1 MIFSNQGKILQLVA
15 RDPKTTRENKK
26 TYRRVQLFE
35 IFSKFST
42 NLCFDNNSKTNLGE
56 FNYVHIAVTKSASRE
71 LRESSKCLSTCF
83 WVGLLLV

>member
-15 RDPKTTRENKK
+15 RDPKTTREN
-26 TYRRVQLFE
+26 TYRRVQLFG

-42 NLCFDNNSKTNLGE
+42 NLCFDNNSKTNLGG

-71 LRESSKCLSTCF
+71 LRESSK
-83 WVGLLLV
+83 